1 METHALEKKRLS
13 RLLLPVLALVLSG
26 LLLTGFIQ
34 TVSVQAAALP
44 EGTIPSDLN
53 SSQKPEESVISDLFA
68 PQQQTVAQLGIVKTK
83 NPQIFS
89 SVTTNTYIINI
100 TELDQNPGVAGFSV
114 EDTLP
119 TGMTWTPVPAIG
131 NWDCSGSTL
140 TKVSCL
146 YTQNITTTQL
156 IEPIIFDVIVPT
168 SMAGTFVNTASLYY
182 GNPVIQKSSSVSTIV
197 ANGSDLALEKEQT
210 PAIVPTDNTPIT
222 YTLTVANNGPDNSD
236 WNCRD

>member
-1 METHALEKKRLS
+1 MDTHAPENKKLS
-13 RLLLPVLALVLSG
+13 KLLLPVLALALSG
-26 LLLTGFIQ
+26 LMLTGLIQ
-34 TVSVQAAALP
+34 TVSVHAAALP
-44 EGTIPSDLN
+44 DGIISSDMN
-53 SSQKPEESVISDLFA
+53 SSQKSEEAVISNLFA

-100 TELDQNPGVAGFSV
+100 TRLDQNPGVAGFSV

-119 TGMTWTPVPAIG
+119 TGMTWTPLPAIG

-168 SMAGTFVNTASLYY
+168 SMAGTFIKY
-182 GNPVIQKSSSVSTIV
+182 GIFILWQSSYPKNIFCLNYSS
-197 ANGSDLALEKEQT
+197 
-210 PAIVPTDNTPIT
+210 
-222 YTLTVANNGPDNSD
+222 
-236 WNCRD
+236 